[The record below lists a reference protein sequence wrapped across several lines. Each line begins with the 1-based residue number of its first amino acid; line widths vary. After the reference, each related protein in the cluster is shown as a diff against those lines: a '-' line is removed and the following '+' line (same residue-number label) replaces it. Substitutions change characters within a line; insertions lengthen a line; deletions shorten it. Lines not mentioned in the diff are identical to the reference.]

1 MTGMPPSQ
9 CQWKHIQM
17 GLYHHSLKQM
27 TIKLWSNWPHVHQTL
42 HQNEAELTSL
52 PEHIKVE
59 VIIEEQCI
67 PQPMSEFAKAKNTL
81 LTCVMT
87 DCMARLQLRIQW
99 FKIFQIL
106 SRYLTNN
113 LDDLY
118 MSRNDLSQCTS
129 ELYVYLIG
137 SVDFRRELQAL
148 FVVEDLLDQNLA
160 IGSATTHQLFKLFVH
175 ELSQKVIAQH
185 LSESLSVFI

>member
-1 MTGMPPSQ
+1 MCHSLNTINDDCTCRNKKEFVTKARSLWTMTGMPLSQ

-67 PQPMSEFAKAKNTL
+67 PQPMSEFAKAKNAL

-99 FKIFQIL
+99 FKIFKIL

-129 ELYVYLIG
+129 EIYVYLIG
-137 SVDFRRELQAL
+137 SVDFCR
-148 FVVEDLLDQNLA
+148 
-160 IGSATTHQLFKLFVH
+160 ATSTLRGGR
-175 ELSQKVIAQH
+175 SP
-185 LSESLSVFI
+185 